1 MFISLKGKEQKNNL
15 IILHAGVKKQQ
26 ILVKFTYFQKSI
38 SDFLKSAED
47 LWYPNVILLQ
57 ENVLNFRLSIWK
69 MSCKKDG
76 PILRILETSLKKSI
90 I

>member
-15 IILHAGVKKQQ
+15 TILHAGVKKQQ

-47 LWYPNVILLQ
+47 L
-57 ENVLNFRLSIWK
+57 
-69 MSCKKDG
+69 
-76 PILRILETSLKKSI
+76 
-90 I
+90 